1 MSMFLHSSTETA
13 FLSNGLGSLRD
24 AIDAEVYEELNG
36 QFELTMRYPVSGFL
50 FSKIST
56 DCYITAKP
64 NPVSKPQPFR
74 IYRITKPMG
83 GIVTVYGRHM
93 AYNMG
98 KIIAQP
104 FIPTDAKGAMQLIKE
119 KAVPECPFTFQTDL
133 DKEGIMLVMRPTDLW
148 TILGSSEGAVL
159 DVYGGEYEFD
169 GYAVM
174 LHQRRGADRGVSVRY
189 GKNLRSLEQDENV
202 ANVYTGVYPFWA
214 KDDVFVQLPEL
225 YVSAEGNYPEQK
237 LLPLDLSDQ
246 FEEAPTEDDLRAAAS
261 AYILTHDVGKP
272 EISLTVDFVPL
283 EQTEDYKGMEDVQQV
298 LLGDTVGVYFPQLGV
313 ETSARAVAT
322 RYSPILGRYKNV
334 TLGTVKPTVASTVAQ
349 TKSGLERLEMS
360 RSSGTGNASKT
371 RQIVDAE
378 GRVVSA
384 DGSIV
389 LDLQNNE
396 ITLDGRK
403 LGWLNQGGYSYL
415 VGLDG

>member
-1 MSMFLHSSTETA
+1 MSLILYPPTEKT
-13 FLSNGLGSLRD
+13 FDNNGLGILGD

-36 QFELTMRYPVSGFL
+36 QFELTMRYPVSGFQ
-50 FSKIST
+50 FSQIAVE
-56 DCYITAKP
+56 CYITAKP
-64 NPVSKPQPFR
+64 NPASKPQPFR

-83 GIVTVYGRHM
+83 GIVTVYARHI

-98 KIIAQP
+98 KIIAQRLYAEN
-104 FIPTDAKGAMQLIKE
+104 AKDAMQLIKE
-119 KAVPECPFTFQTDL
+119 RAVPECPFTFRTDL
-133 DKEGIMLVMRPTDLW
+133 DKEGLMLLRQPTDLW
-148 TILGSSEGAVL
+148 TVLGSSEGAML
-159 DVYGGEYEFD
+159 DVFGGEYEFD
-169 GYAVM
+169 RYNVN
-174 LHQRRGADRGVSVRY
+174 LLQRRGADRGVSVRY
-189 GKNLRSLEQDENV
+189 GKNLRSLKQDENV
-202 ANVYTGVYPFWA
+202 ANVYTGVYPFWGEFV
-214 KDDVFVQLPEL
+214 DLVQLPEL
-225 YVSAEGNYPEQK
+225 YVSANGNYPEQK

-246 FEEAPTEDDLRAAAS
+246 FDEAPTEDELRAAA
-261 AYILTHDVGKP
+261 AIYILTHDIGKP
-272 EISLTVDFVPL
+272 EISLTVEFVPL
-283 EQTEDYKGMEDVQQV
+283 EQTEEYKGLEGVEQV
-298 LLGDTVGVYFPQLGV
+298 LLGDTVAVYFPQLGV

-360 RSSGTGNASKT
+360 SSSVTGNASKA

-403 LGWLNQGGYSYL
+403 LGWLSQGGYSYL
-415 VGLDG
+415 VGIDG